1 MEALAVHYKAL
12 GTSAWHLCPTALCP
26 HFPGGPYII
35 SHIVYVCYVVPIN
48 TVLPENMYPEEA

>member
-35 SHIVYVCYVVPIN
+35 SHNVCYVVPIN
-48 TVLPENMYPEEA
+48 TVLPENVYPEEA